1 MMASHSMMDLSTR
14 NLLAPGEIKM
24 KTVFITHASVD
35 GRLALLMKQLI
46 SNTFQVGKQSLSCF
60 CSSDI
65 GDIEAG
71 KHWFN
76 QILEKLRKAE
86 HLYCNHDA
94 SIALL

>member
-1 MMASHSMMDLSTR
+1 MDSFSSDGVALYDGSVHMKSAR
-14 NLLAPGEIKM
+14 SGEIKM

-35 GRLALLMKQLI
+35 RPLALLMKQLI

-71 KHWFN
+71 STG
-76 QILEKLRKAE
+76 
-86 HLYCNHDA
+86 
-94 SIALL
+94 SIKYLKNFGKRTFVLQS